1 MVDIHAPE
9 GIVHE
14 QALQNGT
21 EVVEIHLRA
30 EREFTGRRR
39 TKALDASLTV
49 KARLQELAAG
59 RIVLDAHNLLCR
71 RPKCRECGA
80 PLPLRTITAGGPR
93 SQGSALRCSAPCGA
107 LRQGT

>member
-9 GIVHE
+9 GTVHE

-39 TKALDASLTV
+39 TKALDASPDSQGEIT
-49 KARLQELAAG
+49 G
-59 RIVLDAHNLLCR
+59 TR
-71 RPKCRECGA
+71 RWTDRSRCPQP
-80 PLPLRTITAGGPR
+80 PLPQTEVQGVWRTATAENNNGRWTTVAG
-93 SQGSALRCSAPCGA
+93 
-107 LRQGT
+107 